1 MGKAKGQA
9 EEIEFY
15 VGSGGSRTP
24 KGLFVTLS
32 PYGGIGISPELT
44 EGIDPM
50 THGACRVGRMRDP
63 DRLVLEPTS
72 RQTPNALC
80 WSTKPTPGKTF
91 RLSGAGVLKKF
102 GLTPSAPIRLA
113 ASWQGDR
120 IVAVLGSGERRP
132 ERRPR
137 AQKPAAK
144 AAAATP
150 VAEVGKALCSDCAR
164 EVRVQRVGRGWVMA
178 AHEAPDGPP
187 CTHGRPIRI
196 HRI

>member
-1 MGKAKGQA
+1 MAKA

-32 PYGGIGISPELT
+32 PSGGIGISPDLT
-44 EGIDPM
+44 EAIDLA
-50 THGACRVGRMRDP
+50 TQGACRVGRMRDP

-80 WSTKPTPGKTF
+80 WGTKARSGHTL
-91 RLSGAGVLKKF
+91 RLSGSGVLKKF
-102 GLTPSAPIRLA
+102 GITPRGTIRLA

-120 IVAVLGSGERRP
+120 IVAVLGSGEERP

-137 AQKPAAK
+137 AKK
-144 AAAATP
+144 AAVKPTTTYDGP
-150 VAEVGKALCSDCAR
+150 QQKDVTCPDCTRQVTAR
-164 EVRVQRVGRGWVMA
+164 RVGRSWLLVK
-178 AHEAPDGPP
+178 HDAPDGVP
-187 CTHGRPIRI
+187 CNRKTAGLP
-196 HRI
+196 